1 MTCSN
6 EYVEKL
12 AQLKLEEASFSENQ
26 KRLHRLKNIVS
37 FEKVLEEDTIQKC
50 KKADIRLFSLDEVM
64 AAGLDL
70 INS

>member
-1 MTCSN
+1 
-6 EYVEKL
+6 
-12 AQLKLEEASFSENQ
+12 
-26 KRLHRLKNIVS
+26 VS